1 LSSESTISPLLH
13 AVQIKQEL
21 LPIIK
26 ANQERTGTDTDATN
40 LNLSAID
47 ETTATAAVNGSSS
60 KSKSSSS
67 ENILEF
73 LVDIREHDV
82 PYYIRCSIDLELRVG
97 AWYSVEPETGVVNVT
112 QLKVMQSDVV

>member
-1 LSSESTISPLLH
+1 M
-13 AVQIKQEL
+13 
-21 LPIIK
+21 PIIK
-26 ANQERTGTDTDATN
+26 ANQERAGTDSTNNDTTN
-40 LNLSAID
+40 LSTID
-47 ETTATAAVNGSSS
+47 ETTATAGVSGSSS

-97 AWYSVEPETGVVNVT
+97 AWYSVQPETGVVNVI
-112 QLKVMQSDVV
+112 QLKVSECYQHCIYV